1 MDKLPPRPGHPVQGE
16 TTHESSAKTTVG
28 SDGRRNVRHQG
39 SKTNLHKPLQSN
51 DVAKTALKDRV
62 ISKAPEVHG
71 SQPNNPNNNVA
82 VKNLAKA
89 LATLQHAI
97 DECAKPGYRVSKSDA
112 LLRSIK
118 TLQGINKRLGDT
130 GGDLRLKEK
139 LTNLLGTQIAKGRT
153 NMTLSDFGRI
163 SKLANSVV
171 DAPTRAQMEK
181 KAVKLLI
188 CAQDLLNDSA
198 YNYSPRE
205 YTAPFTLENAEK
217 GAFIGDNDEQSNLA
231 ADPAMADG
239 VMPALDSVDDSDV
252 VIRDA
257 HTTPIPTPPPPPPL
271 PGEQA
276 VDSYS
281 ADEHMAPD
289 VMAALESVDD
299 SDVVIRDTRTTA
311 IPTPP
316 PPPPLPGEQTVD
328 SAIARPRST
337 EASKGYDAVIEELKQ
352 KLLEKGGPVEAA
364 DPSVVAA
371 PGKNPVNKPASGKLS
386 DLDRARKADA
396 SKGYDAVIAE
406 LKEKL
411 LKRGAAVEADH
422 PQSAST
428 GVETQATVEAS
439 DVLSEGKSQ
448 ASVMEQISGKQPDHA
463 TLKDIRAELINELK
477 EVLSKR
483 RDAVAPD
490 DDSVQEPD
498 ELLPVAKGD
507 KTVTEQSI
515 LPEQRAIADAQREAR
530 KNNYDAVIE
539 ELKNLQKLQKSSGAY
554 HSKKDGNR
562 QE

>member
-188 CAQDLLNDSA
+188 YAQDLLNDSA

-205 YTAPFTLENAEK
+205 YTAPFILENAEK
-217 GAFIGDNDEQSNLA
+217 GAFIGDNDEKSGLA
-231 ADPAMADG
+231 ADPVIANG

-257 HTTPIPTPPPPPPL
+257 HTT
-271 PGEQA
+271 
-276 VDSYS
+276 
-281 ADEHMAPD
+281 
-289 VMAALESVDD
+289 
-299 SDVVIRDTRTTA
+299 A

-316 PPPPLPGEQTVD
+316 PLPPLPGEQTTD
-328 SAIARPRST
+328 S
-337 EASKGYDAVIEELKQ
+337 
-352 KLLEKGGPVEAA
+352 
-364 DPSVVAA
+364 
-371 PGKNPVNKPASGKLS
+371 
-386 DLDRARKADA
+386 
-396 SKGYDAVIAE
+396 
-406 LKEKL
+406 
-411 LKRGAAVEADH
+411 
-422 PQSAST
+422 
-428 GVETQATVEAS
+428 
-439 DVLSEGKSQ
+439 
-448 ASVMEQISGKQPDHA
+448 
-463 TLKDIRAELINELK
+463 
-477 EVLSKR
+477 
-483 RDAVAPD
+483 
-490 DDSVQEPD
+490 
-498 ELLPVAKGD
+498 
-507 KTVTEQSI
+507 
-515 LPEQRAIADAQREAR
+515 
-530 KNNYDAVIE
+530 
-539 ELKNLQKLQKSSGAY
+539 
-554 HSKKDGNR
+554 
-562 QE
+562 